1 MRIADR
7 IGWVI
12 DIRARAANIRCM
24 IVGPITPVGNSGRS
38 LLAPR
43 AGDTEAPQQSIDI
56 DRAKQEQLRA
66 LRERDLEV
74 RTHEAAHLGAAG
86 ALAQGGA
93 SFSFQIGPD
102 GDVYAV
108 GGSVRVDTNPGA
120 TPEETIQKARQLR
133 SAALAPANPSPQ
145 DLAVAAA
152 ATAMELQ
159 ARRELDQD
167 RDEKNGSE
175 IGASDST
182 KVDADARPSIAS
194 QNEEPK
200 SVSEE
205 NARDIFSEEF
215 LKSFSKG
222 KADEASTPGF
232 EATKGVDASVG
243 DPATVPN
250 EDAETVFGLSNVSDD
265 RLIEEFLAA
274 FVSGTLAPRK
284 GLNVSALA

>member
-1 MRIADR
+1 
-7 IGWVI
+7 
-12 DIRARAANIRCM
+12 M
-24 IVGPITPVGNSGRS
+24 IVDPITPVSNSGHS
-38 LLAPR
+38 LPAPR
-43 AGDTEAPQQSIDI
+43 AVEAEAHQPSIDI

-74 RTHEAAHLGAAG
+74 RTHEAAHLSAAG

-93 SFSFQIGPD
+93 SFSFRTGPD
-102 GDVYAV
+102 GGVYAV
-108 GGSVRVDTNPGA
+108 GGSVRVDTTPGA
-120 TPEETIQKARQLR
+120 TPEETIRKARQLR
-133 SAALAPANPSPQ
+133 AAALAPANPSPQ

-159 ARRELDQD
+159 AQRELDQE

-175 IGASDST
+175 RGANDAPI
-182 KVDADARPSIAS
+182 VDADARSSIAS

-200 SVSEE
+200 FVSEE
-205 NARDIFSEEF
+205 EAKDLFSEEF
-215 LKSFSKG
+215 LKSYRKG
-222 KADEASTPGF
+222 KSDDASKPGF
-232 EATKGVDASVG
+232 EAAKGINASDR

-250 EDAETVFGLSNVSDD
+250 EDAEAVFGLPSISDD
-265 RLIEEFLAA
+265 SLIEEFLTA